1 VSEDLEVDPQA
12 PPGVVYFR
20 PIPGVLFED
29 VTTYPFVPG
38 QDVVICEVDNP
49 SLIIDEESP

>member
-20 PIPGVLFED
+20 PIRGVLFED